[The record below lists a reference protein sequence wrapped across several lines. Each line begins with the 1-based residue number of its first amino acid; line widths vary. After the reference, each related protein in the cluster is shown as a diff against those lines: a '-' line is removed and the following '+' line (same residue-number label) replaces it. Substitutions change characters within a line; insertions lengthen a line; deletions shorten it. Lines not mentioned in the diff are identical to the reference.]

1 MEEGNEDRRDWIQNA
16 LARSVLKIALWMPYR
31 LRLAFMGKVVAYVVG
46 PYAGWTERVVNNL
59 AKVMPELSQ
68 RERRRI
74 MRGVCDNVGRTLV
87 EIYSGDEF
95 VARACA
101 STLEGPGVEALE
113 TARAE
118 GRPIIL
124 ATAHLGNYDAIRG
137 KLSRDGYSIGALYRP
152 MQNEKF
158 NTHYVK
164 AISGVAAPVFPVG
177 ARGLAGLIR
186 HLRGG
191 NVVGIVLDVAKVK
204 TPVLSFFG
212 HPAHTPLTAAEWA
225 LKYNAVL
232 LPVFGLRQPDGLT
245 FTIRVEAPLE
255 HTTPDEM
262 MQAYNDIVETAVRR
276 HPDQWFWIHRRW
288 KLSTAA
294 QQAVNAAAPPPT

>member
-1 MEEGNEDRRDWIQNA
+1 MEDGNDDRRDWVQNA
-16 LARSVLKIALWMPYR
+16 LARSVLKFALWMPYR
-31 LRLAFMGKVVAYVVG
+31 LRLAFMGKVIAYVVG
-46 PYAGWTERVVNNL
+46 PYAGWTERVANNL
-59 AKVMPELSQ
+59 AKVMPDLSK

-95 VARACA
+95 VARASA
-101 STLEGPGVEALE
+101 STLEGPGVDALE
-113 TARAE
+113 AARKA

-137 KLSRDGYSIGALYRP
+137 KLSREGYSIGALYRP

-158 NTHYVK
+158 NAHYVE

-186 HLRGG
+186 HLKGG

-204 TPVLSFFG
+204 TPTLSFFG

-225 LKYNAVL
+225 LKYDAIL
-232 LPVFGLRQPDGLT
+232 LPVFGIRQPDGLT
-245 FTIRVEAPLE
+245 FTIRVEAPLDR
-255 HTTPDEM
+255 TTPEDM
-262 MQAYNDIVETAVRR
+262 MQSYNDIVETAIRR

-288 KLSTAA
+288 KLSPAA
-294 QQAVNAAAPPPT
+294 QNAVNAGARPPT

>member
-1 MEEGNEDRRDWIQNA
+1 MEDGNDDRRDWVQNA
-16 LARSVLKIALWMPYR
+16 LARSVLKIALWLPYR
-31 LRLAFMGKVVAYVVG
+31 LRLAFMGRVVAYVVA
-46 PYAGWTERVVNNL
+46 PYAGWTKRVADNL
-59 AKVMPELSQ
+59 TLVMPETTD

-87 EIYSGDEF
+87 EIYSGDDF
-95 VARACA
+95 VTRACA
-101 STLEGPGVEALE
+101 STLEGPGVAALE
-113 TARAE
+113 DAHRA

-158 NTHYVK
+158 NAHYVE
-164 AISGVAAPVFPVG
+164 AISGVASPVFPVG

-204 TPVLSFFG
+204 TPLLSFFG
-212 HPAHTPLTAAEWA
+212 QPAHTPLTAAEWA
-225 LKYNAVL
+225 LKYDALL
-232 LPVFGLRQPDGLT
+232 LPVFGLRNSDGLS
-245 FTIRVEAPLE
+245 FTIQVEAPLD
-255 HTTPDEM
+255 HNTPEVM
-262 MQAYNDIVETAVRR
+262 MQAYNDVVERVVRQ
-276 HPDQWFWIHRRW
+276 HPEQWFWIHRRW
-288 KLSTAA
+288 KLSARA
-294 QQAVNAAAPPPT
+294 QQALNADAPPQA